1 MNAKRKTA
9 NAKRKT
15 ANAKRK
21 TAWNGGSFYPK
32 ATIRDSE
39 RWSFLPLSHRSRQS
53 RCRPQQTARQDAPAQ
68 RLSPIHNSPQG
79 RKMPFSDLNLVERR
93 KITTFA
99 DNIIIQRT

>member
-1 MNAKRKTA
+1 MNAKRKTM
-9 NAKRKT
+9 
-15 ANAKRK
+15 NAKRK
-21 TAWNGGSFYPK
+21 TAWNGGSFTPK
-32 ATIRDSE
+32 PPFATVNGGPFTPKPPFATVS
-39 RWSFLPLSHRSRQS
+39 LSPS
-53 RCRPQQTARQDAPAQ
+53 QTARQDAPAQ

>member
-39 RWSFLPLSHRSRQS
+39 RGFIYPLSHRS
-53 RCRPQQTARQDAPAQ
+53 
-68 RLSPIHNSPQG
+68 
-79 RKMPFSDLNLVERR
+79 
-93 KITTFA
+93 
-99 DNIIIQRT
+99 

>member
-1 MNAKRKTA
+1 M

-39 RWSFLPLSHRSRQS
+39 RWSFYPKATIRDSLAVACNRRQDRTRLHSVSALST
-53 RCRPQQTARQDAPAQ
+53 TARRA
-68 RLSPIHNSPQG
+68 
-79 RKMPFSDLNLVERR
+79 ERCLFR
-93 KITTFA
+93 I
-99 DNIIIQRT
+99 

>member
-32 ATIRDSE
+32 ATI
-39 RWSFLPLSHRSRQS
+39 H
-53 RCRPQQTARQDAPAQ
+53 CRR
-68 RLSPIHNSPQG
+68 
-79 RKMPFSDLNLVERR
+79 
-93 KITTFA
+93 
-99 DNIIIQRT
+99 